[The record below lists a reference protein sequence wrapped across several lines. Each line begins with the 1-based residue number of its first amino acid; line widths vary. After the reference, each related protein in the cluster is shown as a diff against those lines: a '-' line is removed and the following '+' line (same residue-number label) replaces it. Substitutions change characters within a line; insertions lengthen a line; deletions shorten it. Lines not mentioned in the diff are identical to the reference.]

1 MTGSR
6 LVDDGADVIVVG
18 AGIAGLYAALML
30 QDGGARVRVLE
41 AGGRVGGRIYS
52 PRIRESIVDLG
63 ATGFGPTHRRSKALC
78 ARLGLELV
86 DQSTQVPFVYGVNGH
101 LVAEK
106 DWESSPANRT
116 LGEERAILPS
126 RIDNYYM
133 QAYLPFEDLG
143 AWKDPRYREYDIA
156 FGEFL
161 RGKGRS
167 EEALR
172 LINTCINTR
181 DIEST
186 SALTLFRD
194 AIKWRQTGFTD
205 PRNFNQY
212 GDKQYQPLRIQ
223 GGNGRL
229 PEAVAHALHEPVRLG
244 ERVVRIEQAA
254 GQRTVTTADGSRYR
268 ASRVVVAAPLVTLA
282 HIDFE
287 PALPADQAA
296 LIAEGHVSDNTQF
309 ILAARTPFWESDGL
323 PASLWSDTRF
333 ERMIVTTGDDG
344 EVDLIRVWING
355 IGATRVDA
363 LSLEAASAELLE
375 TITSVRPASRG
386 QLEVVGHISWGLDP
400 LIRGEKFC
408 FGPGQVSR
416 FASIMARPF
425 GGIHWAG
432 EHHKSLE
439 IGIEAAVESGE
450 RAALEILSN

>member
-1 MTGSR
+1 MTAAPS
-6 LVDDGADVIVVG
+6 VDEAVDVIVVG
-18 AGIAGLYAALML
+18 AGIAGLHAALML
-30 QDGGARVRVLE
+30 QDEGARVRVLE
-41 AGGRVGGRIYS
+41 AGRRVGGRIYS

-63 ATGFGPTHRRSKALC
+63 ATGFGPTHRRSKSLC
-78 ARLGLELV
+78 ARFGLDLV
-86 DQSTQVPFVYGVNGH
+86 NQSKQLPFVYGVNGQ
-101 LVAEK
+101 LVSEK

-116 LGEERAILPS
+116 VGEERGILPS

-133 QAYLPFEDLG
+133 QAYLPFEELA

-161 RGKGRS
+161 RRQGRS

-194 AIKWRQTGFTD
+194 AIKWRETGFTD

-212 GDKQYQPLRIQ
+212 GDKQYQPLRIE
-223 GGNGRL
+223 GGNARL
-229 PEAVAHALHEPVRLG
+229 PEAVANALHDPVRLAA
-244 ERVVRIEQAA
+244 RVVRIEQVAA
-254 GQRTVTTADGSRYR
+254 RIAVTTADGGRYH
-268 ASRVVVAAPLVTLA
+268 APRVVVAAPLVTLA
-282 HIDFE
+282 HIDFQ

-309 ILAARTPFWESDGL
+309 ILAARTRFWESDGL
-323 PASLWSDTRF
+323 PASLWSDSRF

-355 IGATRVDA
+355 IGATRVDT
-363 LSLEAASAELLE
+363 LPLEAASAELLE
-375 TITSVRPASRG
+375 TMASLRPASRG
-386 QLEVVGHISWGLDP
+386 QLEVIGHISWGLDP

-439 IGIEAAVESGE
+439 IGVEAAVESGE
-450 RAALEILSN
+450 RAALEILSS